1 MRLDYRRLGADAYR
15 AFGLVHRYA
24 ASRLD
29 CQLLQLIYLRISQ
42 LNGCAY
48 CIDLHWKE
56 ASTAGVDPRKLNLL
70 AVWQESAL
78 FLPRE
83 RAALAWA
90 EALSLICVRSPQDA
104 VYDEALAQFGEQGV
118 VDLSFAIALM
128 NAFNRLGVGFRQEP
142 DPANEVE
149 HANSG

>member
-1 MRLDYRRLGADAYR
+1 VRLDYRRLGSDAYR

-29 CQLLQLIYLRISQ
+29 SQLLPLVYLRISQ

-56 ASTAGVDPRKLNLL
+56 ASSAGVDPRKLNLL
-70 AVWQESAL
+70 AARHDSPL

-83 RAALAWA
+83 HAALAWA
-90 EALSLICVRSPQDA
+90 EALSLLPVRSPGDA

-142 DPANEVE
+142 DLATEVE
-149 HANSG
+149 RADP